1 MAWQARVSYTV
12 EEPYTEE
19 QAFDLIE
26 DLVGYGAVG
35 GVARDLLSG
44 SVTLTVEAP
53 TSLDAA
59 SIASKLVIDAAANI
73 FGSDLDIV
81 GLDVMSEE
89 AVELE
94 LARPVYPEVV
104 GYAEIADMAKVSRQ
118 AARAWADNPTFPPPV
133 IETAQGPLRVKDAV
147 QSWLDSRTTRRRT
160 SLASA

>member
-104 GYAEIADMAKVSRQ
+104 G
-118 AARAWADNPTFPPPV
+118 
-133 IETAQGPLRVKDAV
+133 
-147 QSWLDSRTTRRRT
+147 
-160 SLASA
+160 